1 MNYATETDMRARYRE
16 DLLRP
21 LLAVPRSDEPDTRKL
36 NRALTDASAL
46 IDSYLSARYTL
57 PLAVVPAVLV
67 QHCCAIAFYYL
78 CDQRASDQARDRYRE
93 ALAWLKDVMN
103 GNVPVGV

>member
-46 IDSYLSARYTL
+46 IDSYLSSRYTL
-57 PLAVVPAVLV
+57 
-67 QHCCAIAFYYL
+67 
-78 CDQRASDQARDRYRE
+78 
-93 ALAWLKDVMN
+93 
-103 GNVPVGV
+103 

>member
-46 IDSYLSARYTL
+46 IDSYLSAVTRCRWRLFRPFLFSTVARL
-57 PLAVVPAVLV
+57 PFIT
-67 QHCCAIAFYYL
+67 CAISEPPI
-78 CDQRASDQARDRYRE
+78 RRVTVTVKR
-93 ALAWLKDVMN
+93 WP
-103 GNVPVGV
+103 G